1 MDRLFLDPS
10 VLFSAA
16 YRPDS
21 GLRRLWERAGTE
33 LVTSGYALEEA
44 RHNLGEEEARKRLM
58 EMARPLEVVVEPAPG
73 PVPEGVEVPDAAR
86 PLLRAALHA
95 AATHLVTGDVFRF
108 GPYFGMTIQGMEMV
122 RPGSLLGD

>member
-16 YRPDS
+16 HRPDS
-21 GLRRLWERAGTE
+21 GLRRFWKRPATE
-33 LVTSGYALEEA
+33 LVTSGYAIEEA
-44 RHNLGEEEARKRLM
+44 RHNLAAEEAMERLM
-58 EMARPLEVVVEPAPG
+58 ELARPLEVVVEPAPG

-95 AATHLVTGDVFRF
+95 GATHLLTGDVFRF
-108 GPYFGMTIQGMEMV
+108 GPYFGMTIQDMRVV
-122 RPGSLLGD
+122 RPGTLLGG